1 MATEAVCSPA
11 VAVIVAS
18 PLASA
23 VTRPSASTVSTF
35 SSEEAHSTLSVELSG
50 CTVAFSWA
58 VPPTLSGFSGAPEM
72 VTDVAGVVTAISTK
86 ADLSPAVAVTV
97 ALPLAMAVTL
107 PDASTVSTLSSE
119 VAHITLS
126 VEFAGSTAAVSCA
139 VAPTA
144 SCSGAPEM
152 VTDVAGTGSFFVS
165 MVLVSKNSHASPFF
179 KRMRDSWSPQS

>member
-35 SSEEAHSTLSVELSG
+35 SLEEAHSTLSVEPSG
-50 CTVAFSWA
+50 STTAVSCTVL
-58 VPPTLSGFSGAPEM
+58 PTLSGPTGTPEIA
-72 VTDVAGVVTAISTK
+72 TDVAGVITVTSTES
-86 ADLSPAVAVTV
+86 DFSPAVAVTV
-97 ALPLAMAVTL
+97 AVPLAMAVTL

>member
-35 SSEEAHSTLSVELSG
+35 SLEEAHSTLSVELSD
-50 CTVAFSWA
+50 CTVAVSWA

-152 VTDVAGTGSFFVS
+152 VTDMAGTGSFFVS

-179 KRMRDSWSPQS
+179 KRRRDSWSPQS